1 MKSHRAPSGPRRSG
15 GGGGRSSSDTGVS
28 NASKLEEMRRSG
40 FLHRMLGGYGL
51 GGSSTEAVLELPG
64 TTRQLI
70 ESATLSVSHTSTHAG
85 IEEMP
90 EAIGKKLV
98 EGVAAEGISDAQT
111 LEEILTDYI
120 DMGEVEV
127 LEIADRSS
135 GATREWLRFYCGDT
149 EVGFIYKGATLE
161 AIVGDGDINLQQ

>member
-1 MKSHRAPSGPRRSG
+1 MKSHRAPKRSQSGAGRR
-15 GGGGRSSSDTGVS
+15 RKTSDQTTS
-28 NASKLEEMRRSG
+28 NAAQLEEMRRSG

-51 GGSSTEAVLELPG
+51 NDTPATAELTLPG
-64 TTRQLI
+64 TTRQLH
-70 ESATLSVSHTSTHAG
+70 ESATLSVSHTSTHVG
-85 IEEMP
+85 IGEVP
-90 EAIGKKLV
+90 ESIGKKLV

-127 LEIADRSS
+127 LQISDRST
-135 GATREWLRFYCGDT
+135 GASYEWLRFYCGDT
-149 EVGFIYKGATLE
+149 EVGFIYSGAHLK